1 MNFNSNK
8 PIFITIKDHYAS
20 LIKKGALTEGSEM
33 PSVREVAISNGV
45 NPNTVQRA
53 FSMLVE
59 EGYLISVPKKGF
71 FVAAV
76 KTVESSNPLLEEINT
91 ILSKGYSI
99 EDIEKTLE
107 EIKGNDKH

>member
-1 MNFNSNK
+1 
-8 PIFITIKDHYAS
+8 
-20 LIKKGALTEGSEM
+20 M
-33 PSVREVAISNGV
+33 PSVREVAINNGV

-71 FVAAV
+71 FVAHIN
-76 KTVESSNPLLEEINT
+76 TSNDYNPLLDEISK
-91 ILSKGYSI
+91 IISKGYTI
-99 EDIEKTLE
+99 EQIEKTLE